1 MEFEEQGAPPPPHA
15 TAPAEY
21 RPHELEARE
30 RGDIQALE
38 KHELPL
44 CDLRAGMTRDVG
56 RQLPVPRGTN

>member
-1 MEFEEQGAPPPPHA
+1 MRYVAVEFEEQGAPPPPHA

-38 KHELPL
+38 N
-44 CDLRAGMTRDVG
+44 
-56 RQLPVPRGTN
+56 GTSFRFATFVQA